1 MQETGDF
8 QSNIKEKAEQYRAR
22 IEADKIE

>member
-8 QSNIKEKAEQYRAR
+8 QSNSKEKAEQYRER
-22 IEADKIE
+22 IEAHKID